1 LPIGLIELSI
11 RLHGV
16 HSLKDKRSVIKPIL
30 KKLRDMFNC
39 AAIESDMHDFHEM
52 TVISVVTINTNAIE
66 LEKTMTN
73 IAKAVE
79 RIGGYDVTV
88 SNKEV
93 IG

>member
-1 LPIGLIELSI
+1 MPVGLVELSI

-16 HSLKDKRSVIKPIL
+16 HSLKDKRSIIKPIL
-30 KKLRDMFNC
+30 KRLRDLFNC

-52 TVISVVTINTNAIE
+52 TVISIVTINTNAIE
-66 LEKTMTN
+66 LEKTMCN
-73 IAKAVE
+73 VVKAVE
-79 RIGGYDVTV
+79 RMGAFDVTE